1 MKPIKTFIIGS
12 RAFFDGIEEFIP
24 KDNDELCIMDEF
36 PIRSNTLNLH
46 IKGKD
51 VFLCRNMNKE
61 MFIKDALDC
70 KIPMRIGRFLVP
82 SFAEY
87 IGLTIEDLQ
96 KLQSLIDNI
105 DEKHTYERIIY
116 DSYIKN
122 NGFFLTEE
130 QRNDAFKEY
139 KNKRK

>member
-12 RAFFDGIEEFIP
+12 RVFFDGIEEFIP

-36 PIRSNTLNLH
+36 PFRSNTANLH

-51 VFLCRNMNKE
+51 VFLCRNINKE
-61 MFIKDALDC
+61 EFIKDALDC
-70 KIPMRIGRFLVP
+70 NIPMRIGRFLVP

-105 DEKHTYERIIY
+105 DEKHEYERIIY
-116 DSYIKN
+116 NSYIKN
-122 NGFFLTEE
+122 NGFFLTDE
-130 QRNDAFKEY
+130 QRNEAFKEY